1 MPSVYHTNPADRTRL
16 ERDITAEIA
25 QDKDV
30 AFAYLYGS
38 FVEAE
43 GFHDIDVGIYLN
55 DVNERAAESTESDL
69 AQRLTARLKIPVD
82 IRVLNAASVPFLYH
96 VLRGKLILSR
106 NDDLLARVMENTV
119 RRYLDIA
126 PLLRHSAKEA
136 FAG

>member
-1 MPSVYHTNPADRTRL
+1 M
-16 ERDITAEIA
+16 
-25 QDKDV
+25 
-30 AFAYLYGS
+30 
-38 FVEAE
+38 EAE

-82 IRVLNAASVPFLYH
+82 IRVLNAAPVPFLYH